1 MKGVDTHCHLQMA
14 PFDEDREAALDRA
27 LQVLKWLVVVG
38 YGLDGS
44 ESALAL
50 CRPVVYA
57 TAGFHPYLASGYDD
71 AGEARLKELAQK
83 KGIVALGEMGLDY
96 FNEFSPRPEQRV
108 CFERQL
114 ALAAE
119 LQLPVIIHCREADED
134 TEAILKDYISDLPE
148 CIMHCFGGTASF
160 AERCV
165 GMGCYV
171 SFAGNVTF
179 PKAQTLREAALVV
192 PLERLLAETDAPYL
206 APQSF
211 RGKRCEPAHVMTTL
225 TFLAQLK
232 GLPPEQLIGQ
242 VVKNGEQA
250 YRLC

>member
-50 CRPVVYA
+50 CRPGVYA

-96 FNEFSPRPEQRV
+96 FNEFSPRSAQRV

-119 LQLPVIIHCREADED
+119 LQLPVIIHCREADEEK
-134 TEAILKDYISDLPE
+134 EAILKDYI
-148 CIMHCFGGTASF
+148 
-160 AERCV
+160 
-165 GMGCYV
+165 
-171 SFAGNVTF
+171 
-179 PKAQTLREAALVV
+179 
-192 PLERLLAETDAPYL
+192 
-206 APQSF
+206 
-211 RGKRCEPAHVMTTL
+211 
-225 TFLAQLK
+225 
-232 GLPPEQLIGQ
+232 
-242 VVKNGEQA
+242 
-250 YRLC
+250 